1 MIGYLSQYHN
11 GKCRNYSIYRAPVP
25 LSPSTIPIPKMCPA
39 VPIAK
44 TSTAVNPAGSAD
56 IMPDLL
62 SESLRAALALRL
74 AVGANPKRAAPRVRA
89 MDTTMICVRERESD
103 GREVRLGIGWVYK
116 WDWIKGFL

>member
-1 MIGYLSQYHN
+1 
-11 GKCRNYSIYRAPVP
+11 
-25 LSPSTIPIPKMCPA
+25 MCPA

-74 AVGANPKRAAPRVRA
+74 AVGANPKRAAPRVRVI
-89 MDTTMICVRERESD
+89 DTTMICGRESD
-103 GREVRLGIGWVYK
+103 GRGEIGDRVGLWVSLDESVPVSQSGY
-116 WDWIKGFL
+116 